1 MIIFIIKTG
10 CRNRNVVKNGC
21 LTKEIVMFT
30 MRIIVCLILSVSISK
45 AATVSAAAKKMIQMD
60 TDCKIWVWFTDKKNV
75 HEADPASPRALE
87 RRKKSGYVSNETDL
101 PVDRSYINR
110 ILQSGAVLNHTF
122 KWENAASFTVRS
134 TRIESISRLPF
145 VKEISVV
152 NTSKRREQ
160 NNPLTLSKRMYDTT
174 NGYGF
179 SYEQLRLINVPA
191 AHQYMAGK
199 RHLSPP
205 GTGVV
210 MAFFDTG
217 FRLKHAAFGQIVK
230 NKQVIATYDFIDK
243 DSSVTDPDSVFTNPD
258 HPFYAND
265 LHGSECLGIVAG
277 YDPPRY
283 TGVAWGAKFVLA
295 RTENT
300 YYDTVNNRETEI
312 HSEEDDWAAAVIWAE
327 ELGVDIVSS
336 SLGYRDGFQ
345 DSVTVRNSDGTLK
358 TVVNYSYA
366 DMNGSTTI
374 ISRAAAAAAQRG
386 MIIVNSMGN
395 EGVNK
400 TGSLVAPADVD
411 AVISVGAVDLSG
423 QKIASFSSTGPTA
436 DGRIKP
442 DLVARGEFVSVPS
455 VYSGDTIYSYASG
468 TSFSAPTI
476 AGVCALILHSS
487 GYRNSSVRNALLT
500 SCKLLPSQIA
510 RDNVYGYGLPD
521 ALYACMSVDSVPDTS
536 LVDNKSKGVAECFV
550 YPNVIKP
557 GNNRNVTFAIRN
569 PPDSS
574 NVKLTILSSDGLVIW
589 RKNISSTTDT
599 LFSTSWNCSNS
610 KGKKVAPGIYFA
622 IFEYRTTLVRQK
634 IFIAG

>member
-1 MIIFIIKTG
+1 MIAI
-10 CRNRNVVKNGC
+10 
-21 LTKEIVMFT
+21 
-30 MRIIVCLILSVSISK
+30 RIIVSLILSVSILN
-45 AATVSAAAKKMIQMD
+45 AATVSAAAKKLAQTD
-60 TDCKIWVWFTDKKNV
+60 TTCKIWVWFTDKKNV
-75 HEADPASPRALE
+75 HETDPASPRALE

-101 PVDRSYINR
+101 PVDRTYINR
-110 ILQSGAVLNHTF
+110 ILQFGAVLNHTF
-122 KWENAASFTVRS
+122 KWENTASFTVRS
-134 TRIESISRLPF
+134 NRIDSISQLTF

-152 NTSKRREQ
+152 NTSLRREKS
-160 NNPLTLSKRMYDTT
+160 NPVTLLKKMYDTT
-174 NGYGF
+174 GGYGF
-179 SYEQLRLINVPA
+179 SYDQLKLISVPA
-191 AHQYMAGK
+191 AHQYMVAK
-199 RHLSPP
+199 RRMSPP
-205 GTGVV
+205 GTGVI

-230 NKQVIATYDFIDK
+230 NKQVLATYDFIDN
-243 DSSVTDPDSVFTNPD
+243 DSSVVDPDSVFINPS
-258 HPFYAND
+258 HPYFGND

-300 YYDTVNNRETEI
+300 YYDTVKHLEVEI

-345 DSVTVRNSDGTLK
+345 DSVTIRNSDGTMR
-358 TVVNYSYA
+358 TVLNYSYA
-366 DMNGSTTI
+366 DMNGSTTV

-395 EGVNK
+395 EGAGKV
-400 TGSLVAPADVD
+400 GSLVAPADVD
-411 AVISVGAVDLSG
+411 AVISVGALNVAGTAIS
-423 QKIASFSSTGPTA
+423 SFSSTGPTA

-442 DLVARGEFVSVPS
+442 NLVARGEFVSVPS
-455 VYSGDTIYSYASG
+455 IYGGDTMYTSTSG
-468 TSFSAPTI
+468 TSFSAPTV
-476 AGVCALILHSS
+476 AGVCALILQSS
-487 GYRNSSVRNALLT
+487 GYKNSSVRNALLA
-500 SCKLLPSQIA
+500 SCKLLPSQTV

-521 ALYACMSVDSVPDTS
+521 ALYACMSVDSIHDTTII
-536 LVDNKSKGVAECFV
+536 VKKSKGTAQCFV

-557 GNNRNVTFAIRN
+557 GNNRNITFAIRN

-610 KGKKVAPGIYFA
+610 NGKMVTPGIYYA

-634 IFIAG
+634 ILIAG